1 MPRFVMLNTLDI
13 WASYNSPTR
22 SLIENRF
29 PNDIEKFFV
38 PGPSI
43 MPTPQLPKR
52 PMLLSGLTNA
62 AGLSHWSRVGF
73 DTKGS
78 TPATQSGRMKPPAL
92 RNPGLVPDGS
102 VPVNVGVRN
111 GPDCSRTIPVTFYP
125 PTRRSTAGPTLWK
138 KLGPRPQ
145 ANSKKNVLT

>member
-1 MPRFVMLNTLDI
+1 MPRLVMLKRLDI

-29 PNDIEKFFV
+29 PRDIEKFFV

-73 DTKGS
+73 DTRGLA
-78 TPATQSGRMKPPAL
+78 PATQSGRMKLPAL
-92 RNPGLVPDGS
+92 RKPGLVPDGS

-111 GPDCSRTIPVTFYP
+111 GPDCSRVIPVTFHP
-125 PTRRSTAGPTLWK
+125 PTIRSTAGPPLLR
-138 KLGPRPQ
+138 KLFPRP
-145 ANSKKNVLT
+145 NGRS

>member
-1 MPRFVMLNTLDI
+1 MPRLVMLNTLDI
-13 WASYNSPTR
+13 CASYNRPTP
-22 SLIENRF
+22 SLIGNRF

-62 AGLSHWSRVGF
+62 AGLSHWSRVGL
-73 DTKGS
+73 DITGS
-78 TPATQSGRMKPPAL
+78 TPAMQSGRMKLPAL
-92 RNPGLVPDGS
+92 RKPGLVPDGS

-111 GPDCSRTIPVTFYP
+111 GPDCSRTIPVTFHP
-125 PTRRSTAGPTLWK
+125 PTIRSTAGPTLLK
-138 KLGPRPQ
+138 KLLPLPKGK
-145 ANSKKNVLT
+145 S